1 MHLVG
6 CNNKYTEDFF
16 HVMINSGLT
25 TSYLMKLY
33 AMEKVHCTAINIRSL
48 LTVFGEFVGNVF
60 LWPAVKHYI

>member
-1 MHLVG
+1 
-6 CNNKYTEDFF
+6 
-16 HVMINSGLT
+16 MINSGLT